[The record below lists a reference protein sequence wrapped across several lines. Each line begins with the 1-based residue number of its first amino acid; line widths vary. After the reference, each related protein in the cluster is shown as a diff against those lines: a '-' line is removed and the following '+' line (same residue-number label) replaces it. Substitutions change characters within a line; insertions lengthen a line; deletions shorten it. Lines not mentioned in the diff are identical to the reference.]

1 MREKHLLQFICNHK
15 PEAAQVPDKAYYDEA
30 YYQRDQ
36 YRNKLRAYRENQ
48 SDKKLLPS
56 GLPKDYIQPIMQN
69 LERRSERPL
78 HKRADGSYQYPQP
91 AYLVLAAWSF
101 ILFTDAHIDKFFEGN
116 FRVEIKNYLDM
127 CTSFP
132 GLRDALNQ
140 AIQEYENAVN
150 PSLFDIPPV
159 APKALQSPLPEYGR
173 QSPLPEY
180 GRQSPLPEYGR
191 QTIPLDARNAN
202 INIDAP
208 NGTFI
213 FQCGPEDVR
222 IHQQPKQPKRPTNAP
237 TAASEAR
244 YSFVVHQEKAE
255 KVIERIR
262 HYAEGK
268 EGNPK
273 LMMMPVRAA
282 QDAGA
287 IDGVTH
293 AKLAEILPQYGSM
306 NKSTFNRWIKQYE
319 VGTHPYAGHSA
330 FQNMV
335 ADFRKLMEE

>member
-1 MREKHLLQFICNHK
+1 
-15 PEAAQVPDKAYYDEA
+15 
-30 YYQRDQ
+30 
-36 YRNKLRAYRENQ
+36 
-48 SDKKLLPS
+48 
-56 GLPKDYIQPIMQN
+56 MQN

-101 ILFTDAHIDKFFEGN
+101 ILFTDAHIDNYFEGN
-116 FRVEIKNYLDM
+116 FRVEIKNYLDR

-159 APKALQSPLPEYGR
+159 APKAPQSPLPEYGR
-173 QSPLPEY
+173 QSPF
-180 GRQSPLPEYGR
+180 PEYGR

-202 INIDAP
+202 INIDAS
-208 NGTFI
+208 NSTFI
-213 FQCGPEDVR
+213 FQCGPENVR
-222 IHQQPKQPKRPTNAP
+222 IHQQPKQPKQPKRPTSAP

-255 KVIERIR
+255 KVIERIS

-282 QDAGA
+282 QEAGA

>member
-1 MREKHLLQFICNHK
+1 MRNYYLKQFICKIQPKNILI
-15 PEAAQVPDKAYYDEA
+15 PAQVYFDEA
-30 YYQRDQ
+30 YYQRDM

-48 SDKKLLPS
+48 SDKKLRPS
-56 GLPKDYIQPIMQN
+56 GLPQTYIQPIMQN

-78 HKRADGSYQYPQP
+78 KKRADGSYQYPQP

-101 ILFTDAHIDKFFEGN
+101 ILFTDAHFDNSFEGN
-116 FRVEIKNYLDM
+116 FRVEIKNYLDR

-132 GLRDALNQ
+132 ALRAALNQ

-150 PSLFDIPPV
+150 PSLFDVPPS
-159 APKALQSPLPEYGR
+159 APKTPP
-173 QSPLPEY
+173 SPLPEY

-202 INIDAP
+202 INIDAS
-208 NGTFI
+208 NSTFI

-222 IHQQPKQPKRPTNAP
+222 IHQQPKQPMRPTSAP
-237 TAASEAR
+237 TAASEAL

-255 KVIERIR
+255 EVIERIR

-268 EGNPK
+268 ESNPK

-282 QDAGA
+282 QEAGA

>member
-36 YRNKLRAYRENQ
+36 YRGKLRAYRENQ
-48 SDKKLLPS
+48 SDKKLRPS
-56 GLPKDYIQPIMQN
+56 GLPQDYILPIMQN

-78 HKRADGSYQYPQP
+78 QKRPDGSYLYPQP

-101 ILFTDAHIDKFFEGN
+101 ILFTDAHFDKFFEGN
-116 FRVEIKNYLDM
+116 FREEIKNYLDM

-140 AIQEYENAVN
+140 ALHEYNEAIH

-159 APKALQSPLPEYGR
+159 APKAP
-173 QSPLPEY
+173 
-180 GRQSPLPEYGR
+180 QSPLPEYGR

-208 NGTFI
+208 NSTLI
-213 FQCGPEDVR
+213 FHCGPEDVR
-222 IHQQPKQPKRPTNAP
+222 IHQQPKRPKQPERPTSAP
-237 TAASEAR
+237 TTASEAR

-255 KVIERIR
+255 EVIERIR

-268 EGNPK
+268 EGNRK

-282 QDAGA
+282 QEAGA

-306 NKSTFNRWIKQYE
+306 NKSTFNRWIKTDA

>member
-30 YYQRDQ
+30 YYQRDM

-48 SDKKLLPS
+48 SDKKLRPS
-56 GLPKDYIQPIMQN
+56 GLPQTYIQPIMQN

-78 HKRADGSYQYPQP
+78 QKRPDGNYLYPQP

-101 ILFTDAHIDKFFEGN
+101 ILFTDAHFDKFFEGN
-116 FRVEIKNYLDM
+116 FREEIKNYLDK

-132 GLRDALNQ
+132 GLRAALNQ
-140 AIQEYENAVN
+140 ALHEYNEAIH
-150 PSLFDIPPV
+150 PSLFDVPPV
-159 APKALQSPLPEYGR
+159 APKAP
-173 QSPLPEY
+173 
-180 GRQSPLPEYGR
+180 QSPLPEYGR

-202 INIDAP
+202 INIDAS
-208 NGTFI
+208 NSTFI
-213 FQCGPEDVR
+213 FQCSPEDVR
-222 IHQQPKQPKRPTNAP
+222 IHQQPKQPKQLKRPTSAP
-237 TAASEAR
+237 TAASEAL

-255 KVIERIR
+255 EVIERIR

-268 EGNPK
+268 EGSPK

-282 QDAGA
+282 QEAGA

-306 NKSTFNRWIKQYE
+306 NKSTFNRWIKTDA
-319 VGTHPYAGHSA
+319 VGTHPYASHSA

>member
-1 MREKHLLQFICNHK
+1 MREKHLLQFICTHK

-30 YYQRDQ
+30 YYQRDM

-48 SDKKLLPS
+48 SDKKLRPS
-56 GLPKDYIQPIMQN
+56 GLPQTYIQPIMQN

-78 HKRADGSYQYPQP
+78 QKRPDGNYLYPQP

-101 ILFTDAHIDKFFEGN
+101 ILFTDAHFDNYFEGN
-116 FRVEIKNYLDM
+116 FRMEIKNYLDR

-132 GLRDALNQ
+132 GLRAALNQ

-150 PSLFDIPPV
+150 PSLFDVPPV
-159 APKALQSPLPEYGR
+159 APKAPEA
-173 QSPLPEY
+173 
-180 GRQSPLPEYGR
+180 PLPEYGR

-202 INIDAP
+202 INIDAS
-208 NGTFI
+208 NSTFI
-213 FQCGPEDVR
+213 FQCSPEDVR
-222 IHQQPKQPKRPTNAP
+222 IHQQPKQPKQPKRPTSAP

-255 KVIERIR
+255 EVIERIR

-268 EGNPK
+268 EGSPK

-282 QDAGA
+282 QEAGA

-306 NKSTFNRWIKQYE
+306 NKSTFNRWIKTDA
-319 VGTHPYAGHSA
+319 VGTHPYASHSA

>member
-1 MREKHLLQFICNHK
+1 MRNYYLKQFISKIQPKNILI
-15 PEAAQVPDKAYYDEA
+15 PTQVYYYEA

-56 GLPKDYIQPIMQN
+56 GLPKDYIQPIMHN

-78 HKRADGSYQYPQP
+78 QKRPDGSYLYPQP

-101 ILFTDAHIDKFFEGN
+101 ILFTDAHFDKFFEGN
-116 FRVEIKNYLDM
+116 FREEIKNYLDK

-132 GLRDALNQ
+132 GLRAALNQ
-140 AIQEYENAVN
+140 ALHEYNEAIH

-159 APKALQSPLPEYGR
+159 APKAP
-173 QSPLPEY
+173 
-180 GRQSPLPEYGR
+180 QSPLPEYGR

-202 INIDAP
+202 NNIDAP
-208 NGTFI
+208 NSTLI
-213 FQCGPEDVR
+213 FHCGPEDVR
-222 IHQQPKQPKRPTNAP
+222 IHQQPKQPKQLKRPTSAP
-237 TAASEAR
+237 TAASEAL

-255 KVIERIR
+255 EVIERIK

-282 QDAGA
+282 LDAGI
-287 IDGVTH
+287 IDRVTH
-293 AKLAEILPQYGSM
+293 AKLAEILRQYGSM
-306 NKSTFNRWIKQYE
+306 SKATFNRWIKQYA
-319 VGTHPYAGHSA
+319 VGTHPYADHSA

-335 ADFRKLMEE
+335 ADCRKLMEE

>member
-30 YYQRDQ
+30 YYQRDM

-48 SDKKLLPS
+48 SDKKLRPS
-56 GLPKDYIQPIMQN
+56 GLPQTYIQPIMQN

-78 HKRADGSYQYPQP
+78 QKRPDGNYLYPQP

-101 ILFTDAHIDKFFEGN
+101 ILFTDAHFDKFFEGN
-116 FRVEIKNYLDM
+116 FREEIKNYLDK

-132 GLRDALNQ
+132 GLRAALNQ
-140 AIQEYENAVN
+140 ALHEYNEAIH
-150 PSLFDIPPV
+150 PSLFDVPPV
-159 APKALQSPLPEYGR
+159 APKAP
-173 QSPLPEY
+173 
-180 GRQSPLPEYGR
+180 QSPLPEYGR
-191 QTIPLDARNAN
+191 QTIPLDARKAN
-202 INIDAP
+202 INIDAS
-208 NGTFI
+208 NSTFI

-222 IHQQPKQPKRPTNAP
+222 IHQQPKQPKQPKRPTSAP

-268 EGNPK
+268 EGHPK

-282 QDAGA
+282 LDAGA
-287 IDGVTH
+287 IDRVTH

-319 VGTHPYAGHSA
+319 VGTHPYADHSA

>member
-1 MREKHLLQFICNHK
+1 
-15 PEAAQVPDKAYYDEA
+15 
-30 YYQRDQ
+30 
-36 YRNKLRAYRENQ
+36 
-48 SDKKLLPS
+48 
-56 GLPKDYIQPIMQN
+56 MQN

-78 HKRADGSYQYPQP
+78 QKRADGSYQYPQP

-116 FRVEIKNYLDM
+116 FREEIKNYLDK

-132 GLRDALNQ
+132 GLRNALNQ
-140 AIQEYENAVN
+140 ALKEYDNAVN
-150 PSLFDIPPV
+150 PSLFDVPPV
-159 APKALQSPLPEYGR
+159 APKAPQSPLPEYGR
-173 QSPLPEY
+173 QP
-180 GRQSPLPEYGR
+180 
-191 QTIPLDARNAN
+191 IPLDARNAN

-208 NGTFI
+208 NSTLI
-213 FQCGPEDVR
+213 FHCGPEDVR
-222 IHQQPKQPKRPTNAP
+222 IHQQPKRPKQPKQPKRPTSAP

-282 QDAGA
+282 QEAGA

-306 NKSTFNRWIKQYE
+306 NRSTFNRWIKQYA
-319 VGTHPYAGHSA
+319 VGTHPYADHSA

>member
-1 MREKHLLQFICNHK
+1 MREKQLLQFICKIQPKNILI
-15 PEAAQVPDKAYYDEA
+15 PAQVYFDEA

-36 YRNKLRAYRENQ
+36 YRGKLRDYYANQ
-48 SDKKLLPS
+48 RDKKLLPS
-56 GLPKDYIQPIMQN
+56 GLPQTYIQSIMQN

-101 ILFTDAHIDKFFEGN
+101 ILFTDAHFDKFFEGN
-116 FRVEIKNYLDM
+116 FREEIKNYLDR

-150 PSLFDIPPV
+150 PSLFDVPPV
-159 APKALQSPLPEYGR
+159 APKAP

-208 NGTFI
+208 NSTFI

-222 IHQQPKQPKRPTNAP
+222 IHQQPKQPKRPTSTP
-237 TAASEAR
+237 TAASEVL

-255 KVIERIR
+255 EVIERIR

>member
-1 MREKHLLQFICNHK
+1 MRNYYLKQFICKIQPKNILI
-15 PEAAQVPDKAYYDEA
+15 PAQVYFDEA
-30 YYQRDQ
+30 YYQRDM
-36 YRNKLRAYRENQ
+36 YRNKLKAYRDNQ

-56 GLPKDYIQPIMQN
+56 GLPKDYILPIMQN

-78 HKRADGSYQYPQP
+78 QKRADGSYQYPQP

-101 ILFTDAHIDKFFEGN
+101 ILFTDAHFDKFFEGN
-116 FRVEIKNYLDM
+116 FREEIKNYLDK

-132 GLRDALNQ
+132 GLRAALNQ
-140 AIQEYENAVN
+140 ALHEYNEAIH

-159 APKALQSPLPEYGR
+159 APKAP
-173 QSPLPEY
+173 
-180 GRQSPLPEYGR
+180 QSPLPEYGR

-202 INIDAP
+202 INIDAS
-208 NGTFI
+208 NSTFI

-222 IHQQPKQPKRPTNAP
+222 IHQQPKQPKQPKRPTSAP

-255 KVIERIR
+255 KVIERIK

-282 QDAGA
+282 QEAGA

>member
-1 MREKHLLQFICNHK
+1 MREKHLMQFIHNHK
-15 PEAAQVPDKAYYDEA
+15 PEAAQFPDKAYYDEA

-36 YRNKLRAYRENQ
+36 YRGKLRDYYANQ
-48 SDKKLLPS
+48 RDKKLRPS

-78 HKRADGSYQYPQP
+78 KKRADGSYQYPQP

-101 ILFTDAHIDKFFEGN
+101 ILFTDAHIDNYFEGN
-116 FRVEIKNYLDM
+116 FREEIKNYLDK

-132 GLRDALNQ
+132 GLRAALNQ
-140 AIQEYENAVN
+140 ALHEYNEAIH

-159 APKALQSPLPEYGR
+159 ASKAP
-173 QSPLPEY
+173 
-180 GRQSPLPEYGR
+180 QSPLPEYGR

-208 NGTFI
+208 NSTFI

-222 IHQQPKQPKRPTNAP
+222 IHQQPKRPKQPKRPTSAP
-237 TAASEAR
+237 TAASDAL
-244 YSFVVHQEKAE
+244 YSFVVHQERAKE
-255 KVIERIR
+255 VIERIR

-282 QDAGA
+282 LDAGV
-287 IDGVTH
+287 IDRVTH

-306 NKSTFNRWIKQYE
+306 SKATFNRWIKQYA
-319 VGTHPYAGHSA
+319 VGTHPYADHSA

>member
-1 MREKHLLQFICNHK
+1 M
-15 PEAAQVPDKAYYDEA
+15 
-30 YYQRDQ
+30 
-36 YRNKLRAYRENQ
+36 
-48 SDKKLLPS
+48 
-56 GLPKDYIQPIMQN
+56 
-69 LERRSERPL
+69 
-78 HKRADGSYQYPQP
+78 
-91 AYLVLAAWSF
+91 LAAWSF
-101 ILFTDAHIDKFFEGN
+101 ILFTDAHFDNYFEGN
-116 FRVEIKNYLDM
+116 FRVEIKNYLDK

-132 GLRDALNQ
+132 GLRAALNQ
-140 AIQEYENAVN
+140 ALHEYNEAIH
-150 PSLFDIPPV
+150 PSLFDVPPV
-159 APKALQSPLPEYGR
+159 APKAP

-208 NGTFI
+208 NSTLI

-222 IHQQPKQPKRPTNAP
+222 IHQQPKRPKQPKRPTNAP
-237 TAASEAR
+237 TAATEAR

-262 HYAEGK
+262 HYAERK

-282 QDAGA
+282 QEAGA

-306 NKSTFNRWIKQYE
+306 NKSTFNRWIKTDA

>member
-1 MREKHLLQFICNHK
+1 MREKQLLQFICKIQPKNILI
-15 PEAAQVPDKAYYDEA
+15 PTQVYFDEA
-30 YYQRDQ
+30 YYQRDM

-56 GLPKDYIQPIMQN
+56 GLPQDYIQPIMQN

-78 HKRADGSYQYPQP
+78 QKRADGSYLYPQP

-101 ILFTDAHIDKFFEGN
+101 ILFTDAHFDNYFEGN
-116 FRVEIKNYLDM
+116 FREEIKNYLDK

-150 PSLFDIPPV
+150 PSLFEIPPV
-159 APKALQSPLPEYGR
+159 APKAP
-173 QSPLPEY
+173 
-180 GRQSPLPEYGR
+180 QSPLPEYGR

-208 NGTFI
+208 NSTLI
-213 FQCGPEDVR
+213 FHCGPEDVR
-222 IHQQPKQPKRPTNAP
+222 IHQQPKRPKQPKRPTSAQ
-237 TAASEAR
+237 TAATEAR

-255 KVIERIR
+255 KVIERIK

-306 NKSTFNRWIKQYE
+306 SKATFNRWIKQYA
-319 VGTHPYAGHSA
+319 VGTHPYADHSA

>member
-30 YYQRDQ
+30 YYQRDM

-48 SDKKLLPS
+48 SDKKLRPS
-56 GLPKDYIQPIMQN
+56 GLPQTYIQPIMQN

-78 HKRADGSYQYPQP
+78 QKRPNGSYLYPQP

-101 ILFTDAHIDKFFEGN
+101 ILFTDAHFDKFFEGN
-116 FRVEIKNYLDM
+116 FREEIKNYLDK

-140 AIQEYENAVN
+140 ALKEYDNAVN
-150 PSLFDIPPV
+150 PSLFDVPPV
-159 APKALQSPLPEYGR
+159 APKAPQSPLPEYGR
-173 QSPLPEY
+173 QP
-180 GRQSPLPEYGR
+180 
-191 QTIPLDARNAN
+191 IPLDARNAN
-202 INIDAP
+202 INIDAS
-208 NGTFI
+208 NSTFI
-213 FQCGPEDVR
+213 FQCSPEDVR
-222 IHQQPKQPKRPTNAP
+222 IHQQPKQPKRPTSAP
-237 TAASEAR
+237 TAATEAR

-282 QDAGA
+282 QEAGA

-306 NKSTFNRWIKQYE
+306 NKSTFNRWIKTDA
-319 VGTHPYAGHSA
+319 VGTHPYASHSA

>member
-1 MREKHLLQFICNHK
+1 MRNYYLKQFICKIQPKNILI
-15 PEAAQVPDKAYYDEA
+15 PTQIYFDEA
-30 YYQRDQ
+30 YYQRDM

-48 SDKKLLPS
+48 SDKKLRSS
-56 GLPKDYIQPIMQN
+56 GLPKDYILPIMQN

-78 HKRADGSYQYPQP
+78 QKRPDGSYLYPQP

-101 ILFTDAHIDKFFEGN
+101 ILFTDAHFDKFFEGN

-159 APKALQSPLPEYGR
+159 APKAP
-173 QSPLPEY
+173 
-180 GRQSPLPEYGR
+180 QSPLPEYGR

-208 NGTFI
+208 NSTLI
-213 FQCGPEDVR
+213 FHCGPEDVR
-222 IHQQPKQPKRPTNAP
+222 IHQQPKQPKQLKRPTSAP
-237 TAASEAR
+237 TAASEAL

-255 KVIERIR
+255 EVIERIK

-282 QDAGA
+282 QEAGA

-306 NKSTFNRWIKQYE
+306 SKATFNRWIKQYA
-319 VGTHPYAGHSA
+319 VGTHPYADHSA

>member
-1 MREKHLLQFICNHK
+1 MRNYYLKQFICKIQPKNILI
-15 PEAAQVPDKAYYDEA
+15 PAQVYFDEA
-30 YYQRDQ
+30 YYQRDM

-48 SDKKLLPS
+48 SDKKLRPS
-56 GLPKDYIQPIMQN
+56 GLPKDYILPIMQN

-78 HKRADGSYQYPQP
+78 QKRADGSYLYPQP

-116 FRVEIKNYLDM
+116 FREEIKNYLDM

-132 GLRDALNQ
+132 GLRAALNQ
-140 AIQEYENAVN
+140 ALKEYDNAVN
-150 PSLFDIPPV
+150 PSLFDVPPV
-159 APKALQSPLPEYGR
+159 APKAPQSPLPEYGR
-173 QSPLPEY
+173 QP
-180 GRQSPLPEYGR
+180 
-191 QTIPLDARNAN
+191 IPLDARNAN

-208 NGTFI
+208 NSTLI
-213 FQCGPEDVR
+213 FHCGPEDVR
-222 IHQQPKQPKRPTNAP
+222 IHQQPKRPKQPMRPTSAS
-237 TAASEAR
+237 TAASEAL

-255 KVIERIR
+255 EVIERIR

-282 QDAGA
+282 QEAGA

-306 NKSTFNRWIKQYE
+306 NKSTFNRWIKQYA
-319 VGTHPYAGHSA
+319 VGTHPYADHSA

>member
-1 MREKHLLQFICNHK
+1 MREKQLLQFICKIQPKNILI
-15 PEAAQVPDKAYYDEA
+15 PAQVYFDEA

-36 YRNKLRAYRENQ
+36 YRGKLRDYYANQ
-48 SDKKLLPS
+48 RDKKLLPS
-56 GLPKDYIQPIMQN
+56 GLPKTYIQPIMQN

-78 HKRADGSYQYPQP
+78 QKRADGSYQYPQP

-101 ILFTDAHIDKFFEGN
+101 ILFTDAHFDNYFEGN
-116 FRVEIKNYLDM
+116 FRVEIKNYLDR

-140 AIQEYENAVN
+140 AIQEYDNAVN
-150 PSLFDIPPV
+150 PSLFDVPPV
-159 APKALQSPLPEYGR
+159 APKTPPC
-173 QSPLPEY
+173 
-180 GRQSPLPEYGR
+180 PLPEYGR
-191 QTIPLDARNAN
+191 QTIPLDARKAN

-208 NGTFI
+208 NSTFI

-222 IHQQPKQPKRPTNAP
+222 IHQQPKQPKRPTSAP
-237 TAASEAR
+237 TAASDAL
-244 YSFVVHQEKAE
+244 YSFVVHQEKAKE
-255 KVIERIR
+255 VIERIR

-268 EGNPK
+268 EDNPK

-282 QDAGA
+282 LDAGA
-287 IDGVTH
+287 IDRVTH

-306 NKSTFNRWIKQYE
+306 SKATFNRWIKQYA

>member
-1 MREKHLLQFICNHK
+1 
-15 PEAAQVPDKAYYDEA
+15 
-30 YYQRDQ
+30 
-36 YRNKLRAYRENQ
+36 
-48 SDKKLLPS
+48 
-56 GLPKDYIQPIMQN
+56 
-69 LERRSERPL
+69 
-78 HKRADGSYQYPQP
+78 
-91 AYLVLAAWSF
+91 
-101 ILFTDAHIDKFFEGN
+101 
-116 FRVEIKNYLDM
+116 M

-132 GLRDALNQ
+132 GLRNALNQ
-140 AIQEYENAVN
+140 ALKEYDNAVN
-150 PSLFDIPPV
+150 PSLFDVPPV
-159 APKALQSPLPEYGR
+159 APKAPQSPLPEYGR

-180 GRQSPLPEYGR
+180 GHS

-208 NGTFI
+208 NSTFI

-222 IHQQPKQPKRPTNAP
+222 IHQQPKRPKQPKRPTSAP

-268 EGNPK
+268 EGHPK

-282 QDAGA
+282 LDAGA
-287 IDGVTH
+287 IDRVTH

-306 NKSTFNRWIKQYE
+306 NKSTFNRWIKTDA

>member
-1 MREKHLLQFICNHK
+1 MREKQLLQFICKIQPKNILI
-15 PEAAQVPDKAYYDEA
+15 PAQVYFDEA
-30 YYQRDQ
+30 YYQRDM

-78 HKRADGSYQYPQP
+78 QKRADGSYQYPQP

-101 ILFTDAHIDKFFEGN
+101 ILFTDAHIDNYFEGN
-116 FRVEIKNYLDM
+116 FREEIKNYLDK

-140 AIQEYENAVN
+140 AIQEYDNAVN

-159 APKALQSPLPEYGR
+159 APKAPQSPLPEYGR

-180 GRQSPLPEYGR
+180 GL
-191 QTIPLDARNAN
+191 QTIPLDARKAN

-208 NGTFI
+208 NSTLI

-222 IHQQPKQPKRPTNAP
+222 IHQQPKQPKQPKRPTSAP
-237 TAASEAR
+237 TAASEAL

-255 KVIERIR
+255 EVIERIR

-268 EGNPK
+268 EDNPK

-282 QDAGA
+282 QEAGA

>member
-36 YRNKLRAYRENQ
+36 YRGKLRTYRENQ

-78 HKRADGSYQYPQP
+78 QKWADGSYQYPQP

-140 AIQEYENAVN
+140 AIDDYKAAST

-159 APKALQSPLPEYGR
+159 APKAPQSPLPEYGHS
-173 QSPLPEY
+173 QK
-180 GRQSPLPEYGR
+180 
-191 QTIPLDARNAN
+191 IPLDARKAN
-202 INIDAP
+202 INIVTL
-208 NGTFI
+208 NSTI
-213 FQCGPEDVR
+213 NFQDRRENIQINEQDM
-222 IHQQPKQPKRPTNAP
+222 QPSSRSPQPS
-237 TAASEAR
+237 AAVL
-244 YSFVVHQEKAE
+244 YPFMKCKDKAE
-255 KVIERIR
+255 EVIGLLRR
-262 HYAEGK
+262 YMDGK
-268 EGNPK
+268 NRNKPK
-273 LMMMPVRAA
+273 DIMMPVRAA
-282 QDAGA
+282 LDARVIRKPTYTEFKA
-287 IDGVTH
+287 AFPEFVPR
-293 AKLAEILPQYGSM
+293 AKSSFDDYLKIEKFENQ
-306 NKSTFNRWIKQYE
+306 
-319 VGTHPYAGHSA
+319 HPYYGVGA
-330 FQNMV
+330 FLDMV
-335 ADFRKLMEE
+335 SEFEQLKKESGIG

>member
-36 YRNKLRAYRENQ
+36 YRGKLRDYYANQ
-48 SDKKLLPS
+48 RDKKLLPS
-56 GLPKDYIQPIMQN
+56 GLPQTYIQPIMQN

-78 HKRADGSYQYPQP
+78 QKRADGSYQYPQP

-101 ILFTDAHIDKFFEGN
+101 ILFTDAHFDNYFEGN
-116 FRVEIKNYLDM
+116 FRVEIKNYLDR

-132 GLRDALNQ
+132 GLRAALNQ
-140 AIQEYENAVN
+140 ALHEYNEAIH

-159 APKALQSPLPEYGR
+159 APKAP
-173 QSPLPEY
+173 
-180 GRQSPLPEYGR
+180 QSPLPEYGR

-202 INIDAP
+202 INIDAS
-208 NGTFI
+208 NSTFI

-222 IHQQPKQPKRPTNAP
+222 IHQQPKQPMRPTSAP
-237 TAASEAR
+237 TAASEVL
-244 YSFVVHQEKAE
+244 YSFVVQQEKAE
-255 KVIERIR
+255 EVIERIR

-282 QDAGA
+282 MEAGV

-293 AKLAEILPQYGSM
+293 AKFAEILPKYGSM
-306 NKSTFNRWIKQYE
+306 SKATFNRWIKQYA

>member
-1 MREKHLLQFICNHK
+1 MREKHLMQFICKIQPKNSLI
-15 PEAAQVPDKAYYDEA
+15 PTQVYYDEA
-30 YYQRDQ
+30 YYQRDM
-36 YRNKLRAYRENQ
+36 YRDKLRAYRENP
-48 SDKKLLPS
+48 SDKKLRPS
-56 GLPKDYIQPIMQN
+56 WFPQDYIQPIMQN

-78 HKRADGSYQYPQP
+78 QKWADGSYQYPQP

-101 ILFTDAHIDKFFEGN
+101 ILFTDAHFDKFFEGN
-116 FRVEIKNYLDM
+116 FREEIKNYLDK

-132 GLRDALNQ
+132 GLRAALNQ
-140 AIQEYENAVN
+140 ALHEYNEAIH

-159 APKALQSPLPEYGR
+159 APKAP

-191 QTIPLDARNAN
+191 QTIPLDARKAN

-208 NGTFI
+208 NSTLI

-222 IHQQPKQPKRPTNAP
+222 IHQQPKRPKQPKRPTNAP
-237 TAASEAR
+237 TAATEAR

-282 QDAGA
+282 QEAGA

>member
-1 MREKHLLQFICNHK
+1 MREKQLLQFICKIQPKNILI
-15 PEAAQVPDKAYYDEA
+15 PAQVYFDEA

-36 YRNKLRAYRENQ
+36 YRGKLRDYYANQ
-48 SDKKLLPS
+48 RDKKLLPS
-56 GLPKDYIQPIMQN
+56 GLPQTYIQPIMQN

-78 HKRADGSYQYPQP
+78 QQRADGSYHPQP

-101 ILFTDAHIDKFFEGN
+101 ILFTDAHFDKFFEGN
-116 FRVEIKNYLDM
+116 FRVEIKNYLDR

-140 AIQEYENAVN
+140 ALHEYNEAIH

-159 APKALQSPLPEYGR
+159 APKAPKSPLPEYGR

-180 GRQSPLPEYGR
+180 GH
-191 QTIPLDARNAN
+191 QTIPLDARKAN

-208 NGTFI
+208 NSTFI

-222 IHQQPKQPKRPTNAP
+222 IHQQPKQPKQPKRPTNAP

-244 YSFVVHQEKAE
+244 YSFVVQQEEAE

-282 QDAGA
+282 LDAGA

-293 AKLAEILPQYGSM
+293 AKLAEILPKYGSM
-306 NKSTFNRWIKQYE
+306 NKSTFNRWIKQYA

>member
-30 YYQRDQ
+30 YYQRDM

-56 GLPKDYIQPIMQN
+56 GLPQTYIQPIMQN

-78 HKRADGSYQYPQP
+78 KKRADGSYQYPQP

-101 ILFTDAHIDKFFEGN
+101 ILFTDAHIDNYFEGN

-132 GLRDALNQ
+132 GLRAALNQ

-150 PSLFDIPPV
+150 PSLFDVPPV
-159 APKALQSPLPEYGR
+159 APKAPQSPLPEYGH
-173 QSPLPEY
+173 
-180 GRQSPLPEYGR
+180 QSPLPEYGR

-202 INIDAP
+202 INIDAS
-208 NGTFI
+208 NSTFI
-213 FQCGPEDVR
+213 FQCGPENVR
-222 IHQQPKQPKRPTNAP
+222 IHQQPKQPNRPTSAP
-237 TAASEAR
+237 TAATEAL

-255 KVIERIR
+255 KVIERIS

-282 QDAGA
+282 QEAGA

-306 NKSTFNRWIKQYE
+306 NKSTFNRWIKTDA

>member
-1 MREKHLLQFICNHK
+1 MREKHLKQFICKIQPKNILI
-15 PEAAQVPDKAYYDEA
+15 PAQVYFDEA
-30 YYQRDQ
+30 YYQRNM
-36 YRNKLRAYRENQ
+36 YRNKLKAYRDNQ

-56 GLPKDYIQPIMQN
+56 GLPKDYILPIMQN

-78 HKRADGSYQYPQP
+78 QKRADGSYQYPQP

-101 ILFTDAHIDKFFEGN
+101 ILFTDAHFDKFFEGN
-116 FRVEIKNYLDM
+116 FREEIKNYLDK

-132 GLRDALNQ
+132 GLRAALNQ
-140 AIQEYENAVN
+140 ALHEYNEAIH

-159 APKALQSPLPEYGR
+159 APKAP
-173 QSPLPEY
+173 
-180 GRQSPLPEYGR
+180 QSPLPEYGR

-202 INIDAP
+202 INIEAP
-208 NGTFI
+208 NSTFI

-222 IHQQPKQPKRPTNAP
+222 IHQQPKQPMRPTSAP
-237 TAASEAR
+237 TAASEVL
-244 YSFVVHQEKAE
+244 YSFVVQQEKAE

-282 QDAGA
+282 QEAGA

-306 NKSTFNRWIKQYE
+306 NKSTFNRWIKTDA
-319 VGTHPYAGHSA
+319 VGTHPYACHSA

>member
-1 MREKHLLQFICNHK
+1 MREKQLLQFICKIQPKNILI
-15 PEAAQVPDKAYYDEA
+15 PAQVYFDEA

-56 GLPKDYIQPIMQN
+56 GLPQTYIQSIMHN

-78 HKRADGSYQYPQP
+78 QKWADGSYQYPQP

-101 ILFTDAHIDKFFEGN
+101 ILFTDAHFDNYFEGN
-116 FRVEIKNYLDM
+116 FRVEIKNYLDR

-140 AIQEYENAVN
+140 ALKEYDNAVN
-150 PSLFDIPPV
+150 PSLFDVPPV
-159 APKALQSPLPEYGR
+159 APKAPQSPLPEYGH
-173 QSPLPEY
+173 
-180 GRQSPLPEYGR
+180 QSPLPEYGR
-191 QTIPLDARNAN
+191 QTIPLDARKAN
-202 INIDAP
+202 INIDAS
-208 NGTFI
+208 NSTFI

-222 IHQQPKQPKRPTNAP
+222 IHQQPKQPKQPERPTSAP

-255 KVIERIR
+255 EVIERIR

-282 QDAGA
+282 LDAGA
-287 IDGVTH
+287 IDRVTH

>member
-1 MREKHLLQFICNHK
+1 MREKHLKQFICKIQPKNILI
-15 PEAAQVPDKAYYDEA
+15 PAQVYFDEA

-56 GLPKDYIQPIMQN
+56 GLPQTYIQSIMQN

-78 HKRADGSYQYPQP
+78 QKRADGSYQYPQP

-101 ILFTDAHIDKFFEGN
+101 ILFTDAHFDNYFEGN

-140 AIQEYENAVN
+140 AIKEYDNAVN

-159 APKALQSPLPEYGR
+159 APKAPQSPLPEYGR
-173 QSPLPEY
+173 QSPL
-180 GRQSPLPEYGR
+180 QEYGR

-202 INIDAP
+202 INIDAS
-208 NGTFI
+208 NSTFI
-213 FQCGPEDVR
+213 FQCDPENVR
-222 IHQQPKQPKRPTNAP
+222 IHQQPKQPKRPTSAP
-237 TAASEAR
+237 TAASEAL

-282 QDAGA
+282 QEAGA

>member
-56 GLPKDYIQPIMQN
+56 GLPQTYILPIMQN

-78 HKRADGSYQYPQP
+78 KKRADGSYQYPQP

-101 ILFTDAHIDKFFEGN
+101 ILFTDAHFDKFFEGN
-116 FRVEIKNYLDM
+116 FREEIKNYLDK

-159 APKALQSPLPEYGR
+159 APKAP
-173 QSPLPEY
+173 
-180 GRQSPLPEYGR
+180 QSPLPEYGR

-202 INIDAP
+202 INIEAP
-208 NGTFI
+208 NSTFI

-222 IHQQPKQPKRPTNAP
+222 IHQQPKRPKQPKQPKRPTSAP

-282 QDAGA
+282 LDAGA
-287 IDGVTH
+287 IDRVTH

-306 NKSTFNRWIKQYE
+306 SKATFNRWIKQYA
-319 VGTHPYAGHSA
+319 VGTHPYADHSA

>member
-1 MREKHLLQFICNHK
+1 MRNYYLKQFISKIQPKNILIS
-15 PEAAQVPDKAYYDEA
+15 AQVYFDEA
-30 YYQRDQ
+30 YYQRDM

-48 SDKKLLPS
+48 SDKKLRPS
-56 GLPKDYIQPIMQN
+56 WFPKDYIQSIMQN

-78 HKRADGSYQYPQP
+78 KKRADGSYLYPQP

-101 ILFTDAHIDKFFEGN
+101 ILFTDAHFDNYFEGN
-116 FRVEIKNYLDM
+116 FRVEIKNYLDR

-140 AIQEYENAVN
+140 ALHEYNEAIH

-159 APKALQSPLPEYGR
+159 APKAP

-191 QTIPLDARNAN
+191 QTIPLDARKAN

-208 NGTFI
+208 NSTFI

-222 IHQQPKQPKRPTNAP
+222 IHQQPKQPKQPKRPTSAP
-237 TAASEAR
+237 TAATEAR

-255 KVIERIR
+255 KVIERIK

-282 QDAGA
+282 QEAGA

>member
-36 YRNKLRAYRENQ
+36 YRGKLRAYRENQ

-78 HKRADGSYQYPQP
+78 LKRADGSYQYPQP

-140 AIQEYENAVN
+140 AIDDYKAAST

-159 APKALQSPLPEYGR
+159 APKAPQSPLPEYGHS
-173 QSPLPEY
+173 QK
-180 GRQSPLPEYGR
+180 
-191 QTIPLDARNAN
+191 IPLDARKAN
-202 INIDAP
+202 INIVTL
-208 NGTFI
+208 NSTI
-213 FQCGPEDVR
+213 NFQDRRENIQINEQDM
-222 IHQQPKQPKRPTNAP
+222 QPSSRSPQPS
-237 TAASEAR
+237 AAAL
-244 YSFVVHQEKAE
+244 YPFVVQKEKAE
-255 KVIERIR
+255 EVISLLRQ
-262 HYAEGK
+262 YMEGINSNK
-268 EGNPK
+268 PK
-273 LMMMPVRAA
+273 DLMMPVRAA
-282 QDAGA
+282 FDAGA
-287 IDGVTH
+287 ILKPTY
-293 AKLAEILPQYGSM
+293 AKFKMAFPTLAPK
-306 NKSTFNRWIKQYE
+306 NKSSFDMYLRPDI
-319 VGTHPYAGHSA
+319 THPYEFIPA
-330 FQNMV
+330 FATIV
-335 ADFRKLMEE
+335 EAFKKCIG

>member
-1 MREKHLLQFICNHK
+1 MRNYYLKQFISKIQPKNILI
-15 PEAAQVPDKAYYDEA
+15 PTQVYYYEA

-36 YRNKLRAYRENQ
+36 YRGKLRAYRENP
-48 SDKKLLPS
+48 SDKKLRPS
-56 GLPKDYIQPIMQN
+56 WFPQDYIQPIMQN

-78 HKRADGSYQYPQP
+78 LKRADGSYQYPQP

-116 FRVEIKNYLDM
+116 FRVEIKDYLDM

-140 AIQEYENAVN
+140 AIDDYKAAST

-159 APKALQSPLPEYGR
+159 APKAPQSPLPEYGHS
-173 QSPLPEY
+173 QK
-180 GRQSPLPEYGR
+180 
-191 QTIPLDARNAN
+191 IPLDARKAN

-208 NGTFI
+208 NSTFI
-213 FQCGPEDVR
+213 FQCGPEDIR
-222 IHQQPKQPKRPTNAP
+222 IHQQPKQPMRPTSTP
-237 TAASEAR
+237 KAASDAL

-255 KVIERIR
+255 EVIERIR

-268 EGNPK
+268 EDNPK

-282 QDAGA
+282 MEAGV

-306 NKSTFNRWIKQYE
+306 SKATFNRWIKQYA
-319 VGTHPYAGHSA
+319 VGTHPYADHSA